1 MIVSQSL
8 PSRRV
13 LPRAATFLAIV
24 TALLGPAGRAL
35 GQKVEE
41 WQWLEPPLEARALAW
56 ATAHTDAS
64 AKALQALPG
73 YAALREEVARKLA
86 VERSTMDGAPR
97 LLGPRALRLKRDA
110 VNPLGLLQVAPRRD
124 DGTPGEWKTVLDV
137 AALGK
142 NEGKKLQ
149 LQWFGDP
156 GCLPPQYDR
165 CLLRLS
171 DQGSDEASLR
181 EFDVSTGAF
190 VAGGFATP
198 PSRTFAAY
206 LDRDTLLIVHALGD
220 APRTAAGWG
229 AAVRLWKRGEALE
242 KARVVY
248 TAQKTDAVLMVSAAG
263 PAQARRG
270 IVLRAI
276 DYSTFQLLTVGRDG
290 RVETLPIPAK
300 LKPFGLQAASERHL
314 FVQLAESAQV
324 AGVTVPAESILAWD
338 LRAKATDPAGL
349 QVVYTPAAGEVV
361 PDWTMTGT
369 ATRTAAV
376 FPLQRGL
383 SRSLAVARSDGAKW
397 TVKPFVEAPAGADV
411 RALGADPAGED
422 LVVQSVGFLQPA
434 KLELYRPGTPSK
446 TISADPALFDA
457 SRLVVE
463 THTAKAADGTPIS
476 YWLVKPRQAAAPR
489 ETPTLMTG
497 YGAFGISFPIGYA
510 DEFYGGVT
518 MASWLEHGGALVVPA
533 IRGGGEGG
541 EAWHRAAMREKRMVS
556 YGDFFAVAEDL
567 LATKLTRRERLGV
580 FGMSNGGLLAAVAG
594 TQRPDLFGACVVDV
608 PLTDMLRFPK
618 MGMGAAWIDEYGNP
632 EDPAMR
638 EVLLKYSPFHN
649 VKPGVTYPAFFVTA
663 STHDNRVGPGHA
675 RKLAG
680 RLESVGAEVYYL
692 EEQGGGHGVS
702 DALKH
707 PDLMAMRLAFLIFKL
722 MPAS

>member
-1 MIVSQSL
+1 MIRISTARPRTGGLRSL
-8 PSRRV
+8 AFGALFPLLVFPSTS
-13 LPRAATFLAIV
+13 RAQQ
-24 TALLGPAGRAL
+24 AG
-35 GQKVEE
+35 E
-41 WQWLEPPLEARALAW
+41 WQWLEPPLEARPLAW
-56 ATAHTDAS
+56 AAAHTDAS
-64 AKALQALPG
+64 AKVLQALPG
-73 YAALREEVARKLA
+73 YPALREEVARKLA
-86 VERSTMDGAPR
+86 VERSTLDGAPV

-110 VNPLGLLQVAPRRD
+110 ANPVGLLQAAPRRE

-137 AALGK
+137 AALGRS
-142 NEGKKLQ
+142 EGKKLQ

-156 GCLPPQYDR
+156 GCLPPRYDR

-181 EFDVSTGAF
+181 EFDVEAGSF
-190 VAGGFATP
+190 VPGGFATP

-206 LDRDTLLIVHALGD
+206 LDRDTLLIAHALGD
-220 APRTAAGWG
+220 APKTVAGWG
-229 AAVRLWKRGEALE
+229 AAVRVWKRGDPLE

-248 TAQKTDAVLMVSAAG
+248 TAQKTDAILMVSAAG

-270 IVLRAI
+270 VVLRAV
-276 DYSTFQLLTVGRDG
+276 DYSTFQVLTVDREGRA
-290 RVETLPIPAK
+290 EALPIPAK
-300 LKPFGLQAASERHL
+300 LKPFGLQATSERHL
-314 FVQLAESAQV
+314 FAQLAEPAQIGG
-324 AGVTVPAESILAWD
+324 ATVPAESILAWD
-338 LRAKATDPAGL
+338 LRAKAADPAGL

-361 PDWTMTGT
+361 PGWTMAGT

-383 SRSLAVARSDGAKW
+383 SRSLAVARSDGTKW
-397 TVKPFVEAPAGADV
+397 TVKPFIEAPAGKDV

-434 KLELYRPGTPSK
+434 RLDLYRPGTQAK
-446 TISADPALFDA
+446 TLYADPALFDA

-463 THTAKAADGTPIS
+463 TRTAKAADGTPIG
-476 YWLVKPRQAAAPR
+476 YWLVKPRPAAAPG
-489 ETPTLMTG
+489 ETPVLMTG
-497 YGAFGISFPIGYA
+497 YGAFGVSFPIGYA

-518 MASWLEHGGALVVPA
+518 MASWLERGGALVVPA

-541 EAWHRAAMREKRMVS
+541 AAWHRAAMREKRMVS
-556 YGDFFAVAEDL
+556 YGDFFAVAEDVIG
-567 LATKLTRRERLGV
+567 TKLTRRERLGV

-594 TQRPDLFGACVVDV
+594 TLRPDLFGASVVDV

-618 MGMGAAWIDEYGNP
+618 MGMGAAWMNEYGNP

-638 EVLLKYSPFHN
+638 EVLLQYSPFHN
-649 VKPGVTYPAFFVTA
+649 VKPGVSYPAFFVTV

-680 RLESVGAEVYYL
+680 RLESVGAEVFYL
-692 EEQGGGHGVS
+692 EEQEGGHGVS

-707 PDLMAMRLAFLIFKL
+707 PDLMAMRLAFLVSKL
-722 MPAS
+722 MPAK